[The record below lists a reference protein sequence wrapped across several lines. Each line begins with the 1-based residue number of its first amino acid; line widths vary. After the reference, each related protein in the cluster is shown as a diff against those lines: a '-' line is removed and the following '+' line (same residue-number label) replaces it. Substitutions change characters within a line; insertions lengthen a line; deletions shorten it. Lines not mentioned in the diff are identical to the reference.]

1 MKLIISSPR
10 GFCAGVTRAI
20 EIVEKAITMWGS
32 PIYVKHEIVHNK
44 YVVEQLKE
52 KGAIF
57 VEELHEI
64 PSGSRVI
71 FSAHGVP
78 PKTFDDA
85 KERNLQVTDAT
96 CPLVTKVHKESK
108 KFTSE
113 GFKIL
118 LVGHQNHV
126 EVVGTKGVSPENTIV
141 VESVEDV
148 AKLDLNDEE
157 DVAMLTQTTLS
168 LNDTKD
174 ISEALYDRF
183 PSMKKSRKSDICYA
197 TTNRQQAISEICKD
211 AELVLVVGSKNS
223 SNSNRLKEVAQ
234 KLGVQAHLIENK
246 EHIQESWFHG
256 IQTIGISAG
265 ASTPEILVNEC
276 IERLKELGVTQVEE
290 KVIVEENISFSL
302 PVSLKDRLSE

>member
-20 EIVEKAITMWGS
+20 EIVEKAILMWGS

-44 YVVEQLKE
+44 FVVEQLKK

-57 VEELHEI
+57 VEELEEI

-78 PKTFDDA
+78 PKTFTDA
-85 KERNLQVTDAT
+85 KKRNLQVTDAT

-108 KFTSE
+108 KFSE
-113 GFKIL
+113 NGCKIL

-126 EVVGTKGVSPENTIV
+126 EVIGTKGVSPDNTIII
-141 VESVEDV
+141 ENVEDV
-148 AKLDLNDEE
+148 KKLTLLE
-157 DVAMLTQTTLS
+157 DTKVAMLTQTTLS

-174 ISEALYDRF
+174 ISEALYKKF
-183 PSMKKSRKSDICYA
+183 PNLKKSNKSDICYA
-197 TTNRQQAISEICKD
+197 TTNRQQAISEICKE
-211 AELVLVVGSKNS
+211 AEIVLVVGSKNS

-234 KLGVQAHLIENK
+234 KLGVKSHLIENK
-246 EHIQESWFHG
+246 SDILSEWFEG
-256 IQTIGISAG
+256 IKVIGLTAG
-265 ASTPEILVNEC
+265 ASTPEILIKEC
-276 IERLKELGVTQVEE
+276 IEQLKVYGVSEVEE
-290 KVIVEENISFSL
+290 KTIVEENISFSL
-302 PVSLKDRLSE
+302 PVPLKEA